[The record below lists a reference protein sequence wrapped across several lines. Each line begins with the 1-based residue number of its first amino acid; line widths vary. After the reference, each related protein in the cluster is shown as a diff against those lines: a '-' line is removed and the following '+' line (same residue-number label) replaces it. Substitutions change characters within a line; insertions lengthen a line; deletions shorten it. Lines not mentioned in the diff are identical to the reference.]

1 MGIRNLSSLGERFPN
16 LPKNRLQG
24 KKTLGRCPKPCELLK
39 KFNQNFY
46 LPAALKFENNP
57 RKNEVFA
64 TIETIKAASEIY
76 MPISGEIVEINE
88 TLINSPELINEEPF
102 NFWLI
107 KVKPNDLQEDIQ
119 GLVDYNDYRDEI

>member
-1 MGIRNLSSLGERFPN
+1 MNIPEGILCSLSHEWILEEDNNTIQVGLTDYMIEKLGDVE
-16 LPKNRLQG
+16 LPEIGLQ
-24 KKTLGRCPKPCELLK
+24 
-39 KFNQNFY
+39 FD
-46 LPAALKFENNP
+46 
-57 RKNEVFA
+57 KNEVFA